1 MKKSSGVV
9 AQHRVICAALCVS
22 LFALCGVG
30 EAQQNKFFRIGYL
43 SSRDLANDSSRS
55 EAIRLALHDLGYVEG
70 RNVAFESRYA
80 NGKSERA
87 LELASELVRGKVDV
101 IIVAGGDLVV
111 QAAKD
116 ATKTIPI
123 VMTGGGPDP
132 VRAGF
137 VQSLARPGGNIT
149 GLTLLVIELAGKR
162 LELLK
167 ETVPRSNRVA
177 ALYDAKT
184 PASVVEVTETLPA
197 AARPLSL
204 IIQPWEIRAA
214 EEIEKK
220 LNAQTKERPDALYV
234 STSALLNTNQ
244 KRIATFG
251 LKNRLPSIFGR
262 REYVENGGL
271 MYYGADVADSYRRVG
286 WYVDRILRGAK
297 PADLP
302 VEQPSKFELVINL
315 RTAKQ
320 IGLTVPQRVLARADK
335 VIR

>member
-1 MKKSSGVV
+1 MLWTEVQMKKNSGVV

-137 VQSLARPGGNIT
+137 VQSLARPGSNIT
-149 GLTLLVIELAGKR
+149 GLTLLVTELSGKR

-167 ETVPRSNRVA
+167 ETVPRINRVA

-214 EEIEKK
+214 EEIEK
-220 LNAQTKERPDALYV
+220 
-234 STSALLNTNQ
+234 S
-244 KRIATFG
+244 
-251 LKNRLPSIFGR
+251 
-262 REYVENGGL
+262 
-271 MYYGADVADSYRRVG
+271 
-286 WYVDRILRGAK
+286 
-297 PADLP
+297 
-302 VEQPSKFELVINL
+302 
-315 RTAKQ
+315 
-320 IGLTVPQRVLARADK
+320 
-335 VIR
+335 